1 MVSRNYLVGAVV
13 TLVGVFVASIGVAEN
28 AGIEKEKNYGL
39 AQTSAVVVGSN
50 AKAGATGTKICSVFI
65 PSNWRDSVNVG
76 ASFTKASCR
85 AYMVTVGAN
94 QWQLGCLYS
103 DGIGFGHPNGG
114 VPAQNC
120 GW

>member
-1 MVSRNYLVGAVV
+1 MLSRKYLVGAVV
-13 TLVGVFVASIGVAEN
+13 ALVGVFVASIGVAAN
-28 AGIEKEKNYGL
+28 AEIEKEKNYRAAEKG
-39 AQTSAVVVGSN
+39 AIVVGSN
-50 AKAGATGTKICSVFI
+50 AKAGQTGTKVCSVFI

-76 ASFTKASCR
+76 ASFTKESCR
-85 AYMVTVGAN
+85 QYMITVGAN

-103 DGIGFGHPNGG
+103 NGIGFGPPNGG